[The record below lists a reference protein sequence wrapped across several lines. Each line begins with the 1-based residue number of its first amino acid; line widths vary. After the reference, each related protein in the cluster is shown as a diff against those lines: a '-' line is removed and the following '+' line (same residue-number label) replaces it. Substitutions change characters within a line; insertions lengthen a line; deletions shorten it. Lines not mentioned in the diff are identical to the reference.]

1 MSKDKVQLFASLE
14 IGSTKVGMAV
24 ARTSTGKQSEKL
36 EVITVAQAPHK
47 GMHQG
52 QIVDPREIISAIQK
66 VKAEAEAVANQPIT
80 SIILAVA
87 DITVET
93 IYTKGAIAVRRQVT
107 TKDLE
112 GALQMAVE
120 GAQIRSDREV
130 LHSFA
135 HSYKVNGIKSE
146 EPPLRQKT
154 TSLEVTA
161 VLVTSFKKNLQ
172 VARECAGAAG
182 LEVLQVIAH
191 PVATAAGL
199 VSKEDK
205 DAGIAVIDIGGT
217 LTDIIAYKNGKTVF
231 ATSLP
236 VGGATFTQDLAV
248 GLRTPQAAAEKIKKA
263 HGAAL
268 VDVVS
273 PGEMVEVESLKGEA
287 PRVVEARFI
296 CEILEARAEET
307 LGLILKKLND
317 EDLLFTL
324 KNGVLLT
331 GGGSQLPGLPE
342 LGEFTFDVKLRR
354 AGAREVLSTNPLAQG
369 PVMATAIGLL
379 QYARNAQS
387 FETSELSLDTFKNTW
402 GKFKNFIEN
411 IL

>member
-1 MSKDKVQLFASLE
+1 MSKEKVQLFASLE
-14 IGSTKVGMAV
+14 IGSTKVAMAV
-24 ARTSTGKQSEKL
+24 AKTPARASEKL
-36 EVITVAQAPHK
+36 EIITVAQAPHK

-52 QIVDPREIISAIQK
+52 QIVDPREIISALQK
-66 VKAEAEAVANQPIT
+66 AKSEAEAVAGHPIT
-80 SIILAVA
+80 SIIMTVA
-87 DITVET
+87 DISVET
-93 IYTKGAIAVRRQVT
+93 VYSKGVVAIRRQVFAR
-107 TKDLE
+107 DLE
-112 GALQMAVE
+112 SAQQTAVE

-135 HSYKVNGIKSE
+135 HSYKVNGVKME
-146 EPPLRQKT
+146 EAPLRLKT
-154 TSLEVTA
+154 TSLELTA
-161 VLVTSFKKNLQ
+161 VLVTASKKNLQ
-172 VARECAGAAG
+172 IARECAMAVG
-182 LEVLQVIAH
+182 LEVTGIVAH
-191 PVATAAGL
+191 PVATASAL
-199 VSKEDK
+199 LSTEDK
-205 DAGIAVIDIGGT
+205 EAGTALVDIGGA
-217 LTDIIAYKNGKTVF
+217 LTDILAYKNGKLVF
-231 ATSLP
+231 AGSLP

-273 PGEMVEVESLKGEA
+273 PGEIVEVESLKGEA
-287 PRVVEARFI
+287 PRAVEARFI

-324 KNGVLLT
+324 KGGVYLT

-342 LGEFTFDVKLRR
+342 LGEFTFDVNLRR
-354 AGAREVLSTNPLAQG
+354 GTSREIQSANPLAQG
-369 PVMATAIGLL
+369 PVMATAVGLL

-387 FETSELSLDTFKNTW
+387 FETSELSLDTFKNSW